1 MKRNERGVTLI
12 ALVVTIVV
20 LLILAGTAIAMLSG
34 DDGIMTNAQ
43 RAQAANT
50 EGEVREKIKLA
61 YSALKT
67 EIDVNS
73 AVDTAYNAQTEV
85 ADLFQLVLDEMGLT
99 TADVTTNISAKSG
112 YIVTYAASGEQIDTD
127 GDNAVDTAVPTI
139 YFEYRDN
146 KFGGS
151 EASNVGADNKINNAT
166 NTGTQEINGEGLKH
180 IWAYITI
187 EPDNAQLVISAPQV
201 AK

>member
-99 TADVTTNISAKSG
+99 TADVSANITAKSG
-112 YIVTYAASGEQIDTD
+112 YIVTYAASGETVD
-127 GDNAVDTAVPTI
+127 GSAVPTI

-151 EASNVGADNKINNAT
+151 EASNVGSDNKINNAT

>member
-73 AVDTAYNAQTEV
+73 AVDTAYNAQTDV
-85 ADLFQLVLDEMGLT
+85 ADLYQLVLDEMGLPST
-99 TADVTTNISAKSG
+99 GLSGTETNG
-112 YIVTYAASGEQIDTD
+112 YIVKYAASGETVD
-127 GDNAVDTAVPTI
+127 GTALPTI

-146 KFGGS
+146 KFGGTTT
-151 EASNVGADNKINNAT
+151 SNVGADNKITNAT
-166 NTGTQEINGEGLKH
+166 TTGSQEFNGEGLKH

-187 EPDNAQLVISAPQV
+187 EPDNAQLVISAPQL